1 VSNDLVGVRAINDGQ
16 WHHVLAVYDSA
27 IGHKIYID
35 GVVDKSDSNILTA
48 VAQSASADNA
58 NIGRRAD
65 GNTFNGLIDDVRIY
79 NRALSPDE
87 IKRLYTMGR

>member
-1 VSNDLVGVRAINDGQ
+1 
-16 WHHVLAVYDSA
+16 VYDSA